1 MQVIHI
7 TASALV
13 AASLLVTG
21 CHDST
26 PKCNSDDAK
35 NLVVSIAQRQMA
47 KEFAQ
52 MRNSQMSGMVPKGAD
67 NAQLSVLNV
76 LTTSHQSSPDVYQ
89 CSADLQI
96 TLSGKSTTI
105 PITYN
110 IQNTDDGKNFVIN
123 VFGL

>member
-13 AASLLVTG
+13 AASLLLTG

-26 PKCNSDDAK
+26 PKCNSDDAR

-67 NAQLSVLNV
+67 NAQLSLLNV

-110 IQNTDDGKNFVIN
+110 IQNTDDGENFVIN

>member
-13 AASLLVTG
+13 AASLLLTG

-26 PKCNSDDAK
+26 PKCNSNDAK
-35 NLVVSIAQRQMA
+35 NLVVSIAQRQLA

-110 IQNTDDGKNFVIN
+110 IQNTDDGENFVIN

>member
-13 AASLLVTG
+13 AASLLLTG

>member
-1 MQVIHI
+1 MQVTHI
-7 TASALV
+7 TASAIV
-13 AASLLVTG
+13 AASLLLTG

-26 PKCNSDDAK
+26 PKCNSDDAR